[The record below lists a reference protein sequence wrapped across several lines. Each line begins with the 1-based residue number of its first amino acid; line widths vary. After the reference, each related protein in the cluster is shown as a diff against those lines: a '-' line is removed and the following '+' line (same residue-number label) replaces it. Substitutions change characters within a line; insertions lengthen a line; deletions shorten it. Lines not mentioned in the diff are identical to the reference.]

1 MSIIYL
7 KERLSITKMQKKS
20 NSPSLR
26 EKDPFLAREQQ
37 RYDHPLP
44 SREWVIELLQKE
56 GVPLKIEALANKLSI
71 TEAEQEFFERRIKA
85 MAVQARRSGVDQPA
99 RCRVC
104 GRQAG
109 IGEMPRGSA

>member
-44 SREWVIELLQKE
+44 SREWVIE
-56 GVPLKIEALANKLSI
+56 
-71 TEAEQEFFERRIKA
+71 
-85 MAVQARRSGVDQPA
+85 
-99 RCRVC
+99 
-104 GRQAG
+104 
-109 IGEMPRGSA
+109 